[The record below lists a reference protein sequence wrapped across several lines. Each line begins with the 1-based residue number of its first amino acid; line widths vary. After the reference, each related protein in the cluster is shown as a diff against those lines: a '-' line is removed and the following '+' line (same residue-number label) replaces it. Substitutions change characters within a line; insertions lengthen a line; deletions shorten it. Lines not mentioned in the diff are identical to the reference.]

1 MTLTNKATMK
11 KLNFVV
17 ESNLE
22 KMVDSSEKG
31 MQDLICSES
40 VGGNAGTYGRR
51 PCVCTNYYFNDVGMI
66 EYFGN
71 IQSVP
76 EDIKERCY
84 EGAFILALQL
94 PAEIIKAK
102 GKGRAR
108 IVETHLPS
116 RAPEIAKQNI
126 RLSTEEY
133 NKQYAFEEELLR

>member
-1 MTLTNKATMK
+1 MILTNEAIIWE
-11 KLNFVV
+11 LNFVV

-22 KMVDSSEKG
+22 KMIDSTEKG

-40 VGGNAGTYGRR
+40 VGGNAGFYGKRS
-51 PCVCTNYYFNDVGMI
+51 CVCTNYYFNEDGII

-71 IQSVP
+71 VQSVP
-76 EDIKERCY
+76 EEIKERCY
-84 EGAFILALQL
+84 EGTFILALQL

-116 RAPEIAKQNI
+116 KAPELAKQNI
-126 RLSTEEY
+126 RLSEREY
-133 NKQYAFEEELLR
+133 NEQYAFSEELLR